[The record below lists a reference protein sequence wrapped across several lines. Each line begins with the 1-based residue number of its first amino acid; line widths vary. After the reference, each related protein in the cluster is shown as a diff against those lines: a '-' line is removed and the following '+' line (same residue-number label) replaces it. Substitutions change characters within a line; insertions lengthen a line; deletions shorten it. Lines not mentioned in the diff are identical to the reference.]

1 MIYIFIFITAK
12 SHIGSFA
19 DGRNFF
25 LRWQL
30 TIHDKCNLNLL

>member
-1 MIYIFIFITAK
+1 MFIDFIYRPQMIYIFIFITAK

-25 LRWQL
+25 L
-30 TIHDKCNLNLL
+30 C